1 MSTCRK
7 LCLGWI
13 AGCLMTLGS
22 PLFVAAQVIIIQP
35 TAVVVPP
42 VTPPV
47 TPPGARLIP
56 PRPTPLY
63 TVKQVEFAGT
73 IRDQAA
79 SLQLTQVFQ
88 NTGSGTLEAQLLFPM
103 ADAAA
108 ISGLTLIVDGKELT
122 GKLLPKDDA
131 RRIYESI
138 VRQRK
143 DPALL
148 EYVGQGLFQTSV
160 FPIPPGAERRVE
172 IRYSQLLKR
181 DSGLVELLLPLG
193 MARHHQQS
201 IGSVTVRLALETTEP
216 IKTLFS
222 PTHALEVERTDDR
235 HAVVKLAL
243 VQATRL
249 DDLKLLIGTASAP
262 VGLSVV
268 SYKPQANEDGYF
280 CLLASPEWQPPAEA
294 QRIPRTLLFVFDRSG
309 SMSGQKFDQA
319 KAALKFLVQQLKD
332 DDLFNIVAYDSA
344 VEVFRPELQRGDDA
358 GRTAALGFVEGL
370 YSGGST
376 NISGAFEAAFKLLH
390 DNQRPTYLLFMTD
403 GLPTVGELRELPL
416 AGKVRQANTLGAR
429 LFSFGVGYDVNSRLL
444 DRFATENRGQ
454 SIYVRP
460 NENIEAAIAG
470 LYNKVKSPAL
480 TDISLAFEFDHPAP
494 PGSAASVNR
503 AYPKRLTDLY
513 HGEQLVYVGRY
524 GKGGTAKVTL
534 SGKLG
539 DQNRQYVAP
548 IQFAET
554 SAGESNAFVE
564 RLWAQR
570 RIGEI
575 IDELDLNGQNQELV
589 NELVQ
594 LSLKH
599 GILTPYTSF
608 LADETATLG
617 DRVALERR
625 ALSETDALSTTNG
638 VSGFAQRDL
647 KQRFRA
653 GESVPSFGGGAGGA
667 MPRGLAAKPG
677 AGAANA
683 APAAGQ
689 PVQLGVTIEK
699 AQADGQRKK
708 IMYAVDKDGEVREV
722 DSVRQ
727 IGTKTFYRRQNVWYD
742 APIARQTPAEQ
753 QALRPERI
761 AQFSKEYFYLV
772 DTYGG
777 EVAKYLG
784 FEEAVVLE
792 LGGRVYQIDPA
803 SGE

>member
-1 MSTCRK
+1 MSAPRW
-7 LCLGWI
+7 LLLVACLASVSGLI
-13 AGCLMTLGS
+13 S
-22 PLFVAAQVIIIQP
+22 PRVVEAQVIIIQP
-35 TAVVVPP
+35 PIHPVPP
-42 VTPPV
+42 VTPR
-47 TPPGARLIP
+47 PPIP
-56 PRPTPLY
+56 PRPQTLY
-63 TVKQVEFAGT
+63 TVKQVEVAGT

-79 SLQLTQVFQ
+79 QLQLTQVFH

-122 GKLLPKDDA
+122 GKLLPKDEA
-131 RRIYESI
+131 RRIYENI
-138 VRQRK
+138 VRQRQ

-181 DSGLVELLLPLG
+181 DSGMIELLLPLG
-193 MARHHQQS
+193 MTRHHQQTIERVS
-201 IGSVTVRLALETTEP
+201 ARIAIETTEP

-222 PTHALEVERTDDR
+222 PTHGLEIDRADDR

-243 VQATRL
+243 SGAITV

-262 VGLSVV
+262 VGLSVL

-280 CLLASPEWQPPAEA
+280 CLFATPDWQPPTDA

-309 SMSGQKFDQA
+309 SMSGQKFEQA
-319 KAALKFLVQQLKD
+319 KAALKFLVQQLRD

-344 VEVFRPELQRGDDA
+344 VDAFRPELQRGDEA

-370 YSGGST
+370 YAGGST
-376 NISGAFEAAFKLLH
+376 NISGALDAGFKLLH
-390 DNQRPTYLLFMTD
+390 DNARPTYVLFMTD

-416 AGKVRQANTLGAR
+416 AEKVRKANSLGAR
-429 LFSFGVGYDVNSRLL
+429 LFNFGVGFDVNSRLL
-444 DRFATENRGQ
+444 DRFASENRGQ
-454 SIYVRP
+454 AIYVRP
-460 NENIEAAIAG
+460 NENIEAAISG

-480 TDISLAFEFDHPAP
+480 TDIVLGFEFDHPAP
-494 PGSAASVNR
+494 PGSAAVINR

-524 GKGGTAKVTL
+524 TKGGTAKVTL
-534 SGKLG
+534 TGKLG
-539 DQNRQYVAP
+539 DQARQYVAP
-548 IQFAET
+548 IQFAE
-554 SAGESNAFVE
+554 SSVSESNAFVE

-575 IDELDLNGQNQELV
+575 IDELDLNGKNQELV

-608 LADETATLG
+608 LADETSAPALA
-617 DRVALERR
+617 DRMSLERR
-625 ALSETDALSTTNG
+625 ALSETEALSRTDG
-638 VSGFAQRDL
+638 FSGFAQRDL
-647 KQRFRA
+647 KQRLKSQDAIPSA
-653 GESVPSFGGGAGGA
+653 GRHVTRGAT
-667 MPRGLAAKPG
+667 
-677 AGAANA
+677 A
-683 APAAGQ
+683 APAPGQQAGGI
-689 PVQLGVTIEK
+689 PAASAPAAEPQLGVSLEK
-699 AQADGQRKK
+699 AEANGKRKSV
-708 IMYAVDKDGEVREV
+708 MYAIDKDGAVREV

-727 IGTKTFYRRQNVWYD
+727 IGTKTFYRRQNVWFD
-742 APIARQTPAEQ
+742 ATVAARTEAEQ
-753 QALRPERI
+753 QAKKPEKI
-761 AQFSKEYFYLV
+761 KQFSKEYFHLV

-777 EVAKYLG
+777 EVAKYLA
-784 FEEAVVLE
+784 FTEPVVLE
-792 LGGRVYQIDPA
+792 LGGRTYEIEPA
-803 SGE
+803 DAQ

>member
-1 MSTCRK
+1 MSLSRSV
-7 LCLGWI
+7 LAVALI
-13 AGCLMTLGS
+13 ALVTGLVPATD
-22 PLFVAAQVIIIQP
+22 VEAQVIIIQP
-35 TAVVVPP
+35 PIHPVPP
-42 VTPPV
+42 VPPR
-47 TPPGARLIP
+47 PPIP
-56 PRPTPLY
+56 PRPQTMY
-63 TVKQVEFAGT
+63 TVKQVEVAGT

-79 SLQLTQVFQ
+79 QLQLTQVFH

-122 GKLLPKDDA
+122 GKLLPKDEA
-131 RRIYESI
+131 RRIYENI
-138 VRQRK
+138 VRQRQ

-181 DSGLVELLLPLG
+181 DSGLIELLLPLG
-193 MARHHQQS
+193 MTRHHQQTIERVS
-201 IGSVTVRLALETTEP
+201 ARIAIETTEP
-216 IKTLFS
+216 LKTLYS
-222 PTHALEVERTDDR
+222 PTHGLDIERSDDR

-243 VQATRL
+243 LGATRV

-262 VGLSVV
+262 VGLSVI
-268 SYKPQANEDGYF
+268 SYKPLANEDGYF
-280 CLLASPEWQPPAEA
+280 CLFATPDWQPPAEA

-309 SMSGQKFDQA
+309 SMSGQKFEQA
-319 KAALKFLVQQLKD
+319 KAALKFLVQQLRD

-344 VEVFRPELQRGDDA
+344 VETFRPELQRGDEA

-370 YSGGST
+370 YAGGST
-376 NISGAFEAAFKLLH
+376 NISGALDAGFKLLH
-390 DNQRPTYLLFMTD
+390 DNGRPTYVLFMTD

-416 AGKVRQANTLGAR
+416 AEQVRKSNTLGAR
-429 LFSFGVGYDVNSRLL
+429 LFNFGVGYDVNSRLL
-444 DRFATENRGQ
+444 DRFAAENRGQ
-454 SIYVRP
+454 AVYVRP

-480 TDISLAFEFDHPAP
+480 TDIAMGFEFDHPIQ
-494 PGSAASVNR
+494 PGSAAIINR

-524 GKGGTAKVTL
+524 TKGGTAKLTL

-539 DQNRQYVAP
+539 DQVRQYTAP
-548 IQFAET
+548 LQFADGP
-554 SAGESNAFVE
+554 AGEANAFVE

-575 IDELDLNGQNQELV
+575 IDELDLRGQNQELV

-608 LADETATLG
+608 LADETSAPALA
-617 DRVALERR
+617 DRLSLERR
-625 ALSETDALSTTNG
+625 ALSETEALSRADG
-638 VSGFAQRDL
+638 ASGFAQRDF
-647 KQRFRA
+647 KQRLKS
-653 GESVPSFGGGAGGA
+653 GSSVPAAGRPA
-667 MPRGLAAKPG
+667 TRALSAAPGLPAGG
-677 AGAANA
+677 AGAAS
-683 APAAGQ
+683 APAAATD
-689 PVQLGVTIEK
+689 LGVTLEK
-699 AQADGQRKK
+699 VEANGQRKSY
-708 IMYAVDKDGEVREV
+708 MLAVDKEGRVQEV

-727 IGTKTFYRRQNVWYD
+727 IGTKTFYRRQNVWFESSV
-742 APIARQTPAEQ
+742 AARSEAEQ
-753 QALRPERI
+753 KAKTPEKI
-761 AQFSKEYFYLV
+761 KQFSKEYFHLV

-777 EVAKYLG
+777 EVAKYLA
-784 FEEAVVLE
+784 FTEPVILE
-792 LGGRVYQIDPA
+792 LGGRTYEIEPA
-803 SGE
+803 DAK